1 MLNTNTNTSD
11 SVNDFVDFLPDPT
24 NTNMNTDAFPE
35 VIWLR
40 GIRPFGKAMTMS
52 NMYTND
58 FPEMA
63 RPRLRPRPITIADT
77 NKLSKPEMV

>member
-58 FPEMA
+58 FPVKH
-63 RPRLRPRPITIADT
+63 TTST
-77 NKLSKPEMV
+77 NDFPDILSKRL